1 MTAKPIRIAV
11 LKFSHETVTFLPY
24 DTTAADFTFEGSP
37 ASGEA
42 LLTAEPR
49 SYLGGFV
56 KVAREF
62 DGVELVGITS
72 PLEAKTGSG
81 SGWLTEETYEGFV
94 GRMIAEIAA
103 AGPFDGV
110 YLSLHGAMAVR
121 GVPRPEAELARR
133 VRAVVGP
140 QAFIAATFDPHGNED
155 AEFLSHADM
164 AFTVKYFPHYDD
176 YLQGERAAR
185 TLVRAIRGDYAPA
198 HVTVKVP
205 IISPTV
211 LQWTGASPWMD
222 LVQRALTW
230 EAREPDVTVNFFF
243 GFPWADVPDLGMTFQ
258 VQTNGKPE
266 LARKIARDMAEA
278 AWRQRERLLNSTKI
292 HRIRDG
298 VALAKQAIAEARTP
312 VVLAD
317 HSDRSGYATWL
328 LRAII
333 EQGLAKTLVATVAD
347 AQLVDR
353 LLADGTKAGDA
364 FDSDIGG
371 LADPSAGEPMR
382 IRGTVLRVTPGLG
395 RKGDDRWIQVGFG
408 DGNVLVISRYLTQ
421 IIEPASLRAA
431 GLEPE
436 TFDAIAIKSRVHF
449 RRGFDDTG
457 FARTILLVEPDEPF
471 LGTVRLEGLRYE
483 HVDLG
488 AYYPYGD
495 PVFDPSV

>member
-24 DTTAADFTFEGSP
+24 DTTIADFTFEGSP
-37 ASGEA
+37 AGGEA
-42 LLTAEPR
+42 LLAAEPR

-62 DGVELVGITS
+62 EGVELVGITS

-81 SGWLTEETYEGFV
+81 SGWLTNDTYEGFV
-94 GRMIAEIAA
+94 GGMIAEIEA

-121 GVPRPEAELARR
+121 GVARPEAELARR
-133 VRAVVGP
+133 VRAAVGP
-140 QAFIAATFDPHGNED
+140 TAFIAATFDPHGNED
-155 AEFLSHADM
+155 AEFLRHADL

-198 HVTVKVP
+198 HETVKVP

-243 GFPWADVPDLGMTFQ
+243 GFPWADVPDLGMTCQ
-258 VQTNGKPE
+258 VLTNGKPE
-266 LARKIARDMAEA
+266 LARRIAHDMAET
-278 AWRQRERLLNSTKI
+278 AWRKRELLLTTTKI
-292 HRIRDG
+292 HLIKHG
-298 VALAKQAIAEARTP
+298 VALAQQAVADRRTP

-328 LRAII
+328 LREII
-333 EQGLAKTLVATVAD
+333 DQGLAKVLVATVAD
-347 AQLVDR
+347 ATAIDA
-353 LLADGTKAGDA
+353 LLAGGVKAGDA
-364 FDSDIGG
+364 FDRAIGG
-371 LADPSAGEPMR
+371 LADASAGEPVR
-382 IRGTVLRVTPGLG
+382 VRGTVLRVTKGLG
-395 RKGDDRWIQVGFG
+395 RNDGDRWVHVGFG
-408 DGNVLVISRYLTQ
+408 DGNVLVISRYLAQ
-421 IIEPASLRAA
+421 VIETSALAEA
-431 GLEPE
+431 GLQPDA
-436 TFDAIAIKSRVHF
+436 FDVIALKSRVHF

-457 FARTILLVEPDEPF
+457 FAQTILLVEPDQPF
-471 LGTVRLEGLRYE
+471 LGTVRLDGLTYE
-483 HVDLG
+483 NIDLT
-488 AYYPYGD
+488 AYYPYGEPD
-495 PVFDPSV
+495 FDPRA